1 VGVHVEGLDDVL
13 VRLSKCCT
21 PVPGDEIIGF
31 VTRGRGVSVH
41 RADCANAASLM
52 SDQAARLIEVEWDGD
67 ARNTLFRAGVEVVAL
82 DRSKLLRDV
91 ANSLSEQHVNIVSC
105 STHTG
110 SDRVA
115 KMRFEFEMAD
125 PSHLEAVLRTIK
137 QIDSVYDAYRLVPG
151 RGG

>member
-1 VGVHVEGLDDVL
+1 
-13 VRLSKCCT
+13 
-21 PVPGDEIIGF
+21 
-31 VTRGRGVSVH
+31 
-41 RADCANAASLM
+41 M
-52 SDQAARLIEVEWDGD
+52 SEQAARLIDVEWDGD
-67 ARNTLFRAGVEVVAL
+67 QSRAVFRAGVEVIAL

-125 PSHLEAVLRTIK
+125 PSHLDSVLRTIK
-137 QIDSVYDAYRLVPG
+137 QIDAVYDAYRMVPG
-151 RGG
+151 K